1 MEEAVKSRKE
11 RRKEARQAKQQ
22 QRFQSWA
29 HHQASKKHKKDL
41 VKSNSHK
48 LASSYESLNS
58 TVGKLSQKN
67 EDSFKPD
74 SMPSRKSKT
83 KISTAK
89 RSRTKFEEYLEMEKH
104 GAVVSV
110 EEDLAFEMRLAKKL
124 KVKRGKISGPDDGIN
139 DILDGIPIY
148 EGSLQVDCL
157 NKELDHSLEHDQG
170 TDDVIP
176 DSKLKTTKK
185 KSKLKDTEYKKEA
198 EKKLKLK
205 DKHPKYGKVQ
215 VASLKKTKIRFE
227 DSIGREGQKTVS
239 ADEDLTVEKHLAKK
253 LKAKDGNLGGLDDG
267 INELV
272 DLICSDTEFVEAEPK
287 VQRKQKRK
295 KSGNSSLIKIKSSK
309 LLEGSNSCVKNKGQ
323 VLLVDN
329 ESSEISAAEDAVFLH
344 DGQDENDEHEE
355 SEENINSE
363 SESFK
368 AKNFG
373 SNRSI
378 LKGSGSA
385 KFDKEHNVVN
395 SFVKYVAP
403 HMRLNLTDGSSES
416 AHIRRHI
423 RGLLNRLS
431 ESNVETIAGEV
442 SIVFQSDGRSLV
454 AHIVGDEVLA
464 SCSKGPRGN
473 EQYAAVF
480 AAFVS
485 GIAASVGMDFGAKVL
500 ASLATSF
507 EEEYRKGDG
516 LSLRNLTLLLAYLY
530 TFGLCSS
537 DLIYDLL
544 TLLSQRL
551 EELDVSTIL
560 TILQCCGMSL
570 RRDDPASMKDFIVGV
585 QQQVQK
591 LKAQPPGTQDGMPKI
606 GGKRM
611 EFMLETICEIKN
623 NKKRQKEEST
633 PHNRLKKWLQKLRVE
648 EVQLRGIKWDKL
660 LDPNKKGQWW
670 HSGEIETT
678 GKDSTAEIADVID
691 AEAAEAQKMLHL
703 AAAQRMNTEA
713 RRAIFC
719 IIMSGED
726 YLDAFEKILRLNL
739 PGKQDREILRV
750 LVECCLQEKVFN
762 KYYSLL
768 AAKLCHHDKN
778 HKFTLQYCLWDH
790 FKQLD
795 SMEMRRLANLARF
808 LADLIGSFSL
818 SLAVLKAVDFTDSA
832 VLTSKVMMHF
842 HILFETLFTQHSDND
857 IWNIFTRIASPP
869 ELENLRNGLEL
880 FIHQHLTKNDLTGTQ
895 IGTTETASLIANKIK
910 IVKKALANVSG
921 VLL

>member
-29 HHQASKKHKKDL
+29 HHQASKKQKKNL

-48 LASSYESLNS
+48 VASSYESLNS
-58 TVGKLSQKN
+58 TVRKSPPKN

-74 SMPSRKSKT
+74 SMPSKKSKM

-104 GAVVSV
+104 GAVVSA

-124 KVKRGKISGPDDGIN
+124 KVKQGKICGPDDGMN

-148 EGSLQVDCL
+148 EGSLQVGSL
-157 NKELDHSLEHDQG
+157 NKELEHSLEHDQG
-170 TDDVIP
+170 TNDVMP
-176 DSKLKTTKK
+176 HSKLKTTKK
-185 KSKLKDTEYKKEA
+185 KSKLKDTKHKNEA
-198 EKKLKLK
+198 ENKLKLK
-205 DKHPKYGKVQ
+205 DEQPEYGKMQ
-215 VASLKKTKIRFE
+215 VTSLKKTKTKFE
-227 DSIGREGQKTVS
+227 EFIEMEGQKVS
-239 ADEDLTVEKHLAKK
+239 ADEDLAMEKHLAKK
-253 LKAKDGNLGGLDDG
+253 LKAKNGKRGGLDDG
-267 INELV
+267 MS
-272 DLICSDTEFVEAEPK
+272 DLMDGICSDSDFVEAEPE

-309 LLEGSNSCVKNKGQ
+309 PLEGSNSCVKNNGQ
-323 VLLVDN
+323 VLLVDK
-329 ESSEISAAEDAVFLH
+329 ESSDISAGEDTVFLH
-344 DGQDENDEHEE
+344 DGQVENDEHEE
-355 SEENINSE
+355 SEEHNSE
-363 SESFK
+363 SDSFK
-368 AKNFG
+368 AKNFD
-373 SNRSI
+373 SNRSV
-378 LKGSGSA
+378 LKGGASGKS
-385 KFDKEHNVVN
+385 DKEHNVVN

-403 HMRLNLTDGSSES
+403 HLRLNLTNGSDES
-416 AHIRRHI
+416 AQIRRHI

-442 SIVFQSDGRSLV
+442 SIVFQSHGRSLG

-500 ASLATSF
+500 ASLAASF
-507 EEEYRKGDG
+507 EEEYRNGDG

-560 TILQCCGMSL
+560 TILQCCGMGL
-570 RRDDPASMKDFIVGV
+570 RRDDPAAMKDFVVGV

-591 LKAQPPGTQDGMPKI
+591 LKALPSGTQDGKPKI
-606 GGKRM
+606 SGKRM

-623 NKKRQKEEST
+623 NKKRPKEEST

-670 HSGEIETT
+670 HSGDIETI

-691 AEAAEAQKMLHL
+691 AEVTEAQKMLHL
-703 AAAQRMNTEA
+703 ASAQRMNTEA

-842 HILFETLFTQHSDND
+842 RILFETLFTQHSDND

-895 IGTTETASLIANKIK
+895 FGPTETTSLIVNKIK
-910 IVKKALANVSG
+910 VVKKALANVSG

>member
-29 HHQASKKHKKDL
+29 HHQASKKQKKNL

-48 LASSYESLNS
+48 VASSYERLNS
-58 TVGKLSQKN
+58 TVRKSPQKN

-89 RSRTKFEEYLEMEKH
+89 RSRTKFEEYLEMEKR
-104 GAVVSV
+104 GAVVSA

-124 KVKRGKISGPDDGIN
+124 KVKQGKICGPDDGMN

-148 EGSLQVDCL
+148 EGSLQVGSL
-157 NKELDHSLEHDQG
+157 NKELEHSLEHDQG
-170 TDDVIP
+170 TNDVMP
-176 DSKLKTTKK
+176 HSKLKTTKK
-185 KSKLKDTEYKKEA
+185 KSKLKDTKHKNEA
-198 EKKLKLK
+198 ENKLKLK
-205 DKHPKYGKVQ
+205 DEQPEYGKMQ
-215 VASLKKTKIRFE
+215 VTSLKKTKTKFE
-227 DSIGREGQKTVS
+227 EFIEMEGQKVS
-239 ADEDLTVEKHLAKK
+239 ADEDLAMEKHLAKK
-253 LKAKDGNLGGLDDG
+253 LKAKNGKRGGLDDG
-267 INELV
+267 MS
-272 DLICSDTEFVEAEPK
+272 DLMDGICSDSDFVEAEPE

-309 LLEGSNSCVKNKGQ
+309 PLEGSNSCVKNNAQ
-323 VLLVDN
+323 VLLVDKV
-329 ESSEISAAEDAVFLH
+329 SSDISAGEDTVFLH
-344 DGQDENDEHEE
+344 DGQVENDEHEE
-355 SEENINSE
+355 SEEHNSE
-363 SESFK
+363 SDSFK
-368 AKNFG
+368 AKNFD
-373 SNRSI
+373 SNRSV
-378 LKGSGSA
+378 LKGGASA
-385 KFDKEHNVVN
+385 KSDKEHNVVN

-403 HMRLNLTDGSSES
+403 HLRLNLTNGSDES
-416 AHIRRHI
+416 AQIRRHI

-442 SIVFQSDGRSLV
+442 SIVFQSHGRSLG

-500 ASLATSF
+500 ASLAASF
-507 EEEYRKGDG
+507 EEEYRNGDG

-560 TILQCCGMSL
+560 TILQCCGMGL
-570 RRDDPASMKDFIVGV
+570 RRDDPAAMKDFVVGV

-591 LKAQPPGTQDGMPKI
+591 LKALPSGTQDGKPKI
-606 GGKRM
+606 SGKRM

-623 NKKRQKEEST
+623 NKKRPKEEST

-648 EVQLRGIKWDKL
+648 EVQLHGIKWDKL

-670 HSGEIETT
+670 HSGDIETI

-691 AEAAEAQKMLHL
+691 AEVTEAQKMLHL
-703 AAAQRMNTEA
+703 ASAQRMNTEA

-842 HILFETLFTQHSDND
+842 RILFETLFTQHSDND

-895 IGTTETASLIANKIK
+895 FGPTETTSLIVNKIK
-910 IVKKALANVSG
+910 VVKKALANVSG

>member
-29 HHQASKKHKKDL
+29 HHQASKKQKKNL

-48 LASSYESLNS
+48 VASSYERLNS
-58 TVGKLSQKN
+58 TVRKSPQKN

-104 GAVVSV
+104 GAVVSA

-124 KVKRGKISGPDDGIN
+124 KVKQGKICGPDDGMN

-148 EGSLQVDCL
+148 EGSLQVGSL
-157 NKELDHSLEHDQG
+157 NKELEHSLEHDQG
-170 TDDVIP
+170 TNDVMP
-176 DSKLKTTKK
+176 HSKLKTTKK
-185 KSKLKDTEYKKEA
+185 KSKLKDTKHKNEA
-198 EKKLKLK
+198 ENKLKLK
-205 DKHPKYGKVQ
+205 DEQPEYGKIQ
-215 VASLKKTKIRFE
+215 VTSLKKTKTKFE
-227 DSIGREGQKTVS
+227 EFTEMEGQKVS
-239 ADEDLTVEKHLAKK
+239 ADEDLAMEKHLAKK
-253 LKAKDGNLGGLDDG
+253 LKAKNGKRGGLDDG
-267 INELV
+267 MS
-272 DLICSDTEFVEAEPK
+272 DLMDGICSDSDFVEAEPE
-287 VQRKQKRK
+287 VHRKQKRK

-309 LLEGSNSCVKNKGQ
+309 PLEGSNSCVKNNGQ
-323 VLLVDN
+323 VLLVDK
-329 ESSEISAAEDAVFLH
+329 ESSDISAGEDTVFLH
-344 DGQDENDEHEE
+344 DGQVENDEHEE
-355 SEENINSE
+355 SEEHNSE
-363 SESFK
+363 SDSFK
-368 AKNFG
+368 AKNFD
-373 SNRSI
+373 SNRSV
-378 LKGSGSA
+378 LKGGASA
-385 KFDKEHNVVN
+385 KSDKEHNVVN

-403 HMRLNLTDGSSES
+403 HLRLNLTNGSDES
-416 AHIRRHI
+416 AQIRRHI

-442 SIVFQSDGRSLV
+442 SIVFQSHGRSLG

-500 ASLATSF
+500 ASLAASF
-507 EEEYRKGDG
+507 EEEYRNGDG

-560 TILQCCGMSL
+560 TILQCCGMGL
-570 RRDDPASMKDFIVGV
+570 RRDDPAAMKDFVVGV

-591 LKAQPPGTQDGMPKI
+591 LKALPSGTQDGKPKI
-606 GGKRM
+606 SGKRM

-623 NKKRQKEEST
+623 NKKRPKEEST

-648 EVQLRGIKWDKL
+648 EVQLHGIKWDKL

-670 HSGEIETT
+670 HSGDIETI

-691 AEAAEAQKMLHL
+691 AEVTEAQKMLHL
-703 AAAQRMNTEA
+703 ASAQRMNTEA

-842 HILFETLFTQHSDND
+842 RILFETLFTQHSDND

-895 IGTTETASLIANKIK
+895 FGPTETTSLIVNKIK
-910 IVKKALANVSG
+910 VVKKALANVSG

>member
-1 MEEAVKSRKE
+1 MEGVVKSRKE
-11 RRKEARQAKQQ
+11 RRKQARQAKQQ

-29 HHQASKKHKKDL
+29 HHQASKKHKKKL
-41 VKSNSHK
+41 VKSNSHEV
-48 LASSYESLNS
+48 ASAYESLSS
-58 TVGKLSQKN
+58 TVVKLSKKN
-67 EDSFKPD
+67 EDSFNPD
-74 SMPSRKSKT
+74 NRTSSKSKT

-89 RSRTKFEEYLEMEKH
+89 RPRTKFEEYLEMEKH
-104 GAVVSV
+104 GAVVSA
-110 EEDLAFEMRLAKKL
+110 EEDLAFEMHLAKKL
-124 KVKRGKISGPDDGIN
+124 KIKQGKISGPDDGIN

-148 EGSLQVDCL
+148 EGSLQVGSL
-157 NKELDHSLEHDQG
+157 NKELEHSLEHDQG
-170 TDDVIP
+170 TNIVLP
-176 DSKLKTTKK
+176 NSKLKTTKK
-185 KSKLKDTEYKKEA
+185 KSKLKDTKHKNEA
-198 EKKLKLK
+198 ENKLKPE
-205 DKHPKYGKVQ
+205 DGKMQ
-215 VASLKKTKIRFE
+215 VASLKKRKTKFE
-227 DSIGREGQKTVS
+227 EHIEVDGQEMVS
-239 ADEDLTVEKHLAKK
+239 ADEDLAMEKHLSKK
-253 LKAKDGNLGGLDDG
+253 LTAKDDKRTGLDDG
-267 INELV
+267 MD
-272 DLICSDTEFVEAEPK
+272 DLMDGICSDSDFVDAEPE

-295 KSGNSSLIKIKSSK
+295 KSGNSSLNKIKSSK
-309 LLEGSNSCVKNKGQ
+309 PLEGSNSAKNKGQ
-323 VLLVDN
+323 VLRVEK
-329 ESSEISAAEDAVFLH
+329 ESSKISAGEDMIFLH
-344 DGQDENDEHEE
+344 DAQDENEEHEQ
-355 SEENINSE
+355 SEEHNSE
-363 SESFK
+363 SDSFK
-368 AKNFG
+368 AKNFD
-373 SNRSI
+373 SNRSV
-378 LKGSGSA
+378 LKGGASA
-385 KFDKEHNVVN
+385 KSNKEHNVVN

-403 HMRLNLTDGSSES
+403 HLRLNLTNGSDES
-416 AHIRRHI
+416 AQIRRHI

-442 SIVFQSDGRSLV
+442 SIVFQSHGRSLG

-480 AAFVS
+480 GAFVS

-500 ASLATSF
+500 ASLAASF

-530 TFGLCSS
+530 MFGLCSS

-544 TLLSQRL
+544 TRLSQRL

-560 TILQCCGMSL
+560 TILQCCGMGL
-570 RRDDPASMKDFIVGV
+570 RRDDPAAMKDFVIGV

-591 LKAQPPGTQDGMPKI
+591 LKTLPAGTQDGKTKI
-606 GGKRM
+606 SGKRM

-623 NKKRQKEEST
+623 NKKRPKEDST

-670 HSGEIETT
+670 HSGDIETIV
-678 GKDSTAEIADVID
+678 KDSTAEIADVID
-691 AEAAEAQKMLHL
+691 AEVAEAQKMLHL
-703 AAAQRMNTEA
+703 ASAQRMNTEA

-739 PGKQDREILRV
+739 PGKQDREIVRV

-818 SLAVLKAVDFTDSA
+818 SLAVLKAMDFTDSA

-842 HILFETLFTQHSDND
+842 RILFETLFTQHSDND

-880 FIHQHLTKNDLTGTQ
+880 FIHQHLTKNDLTGSQ
-895 IGTTETASLIANKIK
+895 IGPTETTSLIIIINKIK
-910 IVKKALANVSG
+910 VAKKALANVSG

>member
-29 HHQASKKHKKDL
+29 HHQASKKQKKNL

-48 LASSYESLNS
+48 VASSYESLNS
-58 TVGKLSQKN
+58 TVRKSPQKN

-104 GAVVSV
+104 GAVVSA

-124 KVKRGKISGPDDGIN
+124 KVKQGKICGPDDGMN

-148 EGSLQVDCL
+148 EGSLQVGSL
-157 NKELDHSLEHDQG
+157 NKELEHSLEHDQG
-170 TDDVIP
+170 TNDVMP
-176 DSKLKTTKK
+176 HSKLKTTKK
-185 KSKLKDTEYKKEA
+185 KSKLKDTKHKNEA
-198 EKKLKLK
+198 EIKLKLK
-205 DKHPKYGKVQ
+205 DEQPEYGKMQ
-215 VASLKKTKIRFE
+215 VTSLKKTKTKFE
-227 DSIGREGQKTVS
+227 EFIEMEGQKVS
-239 ADEDLTVEKHLAKK
+239 ADEDLAMEKHVAKK
-253 LKAKDGNLGGLDDG
+253 LKAKNGKRGGLDDG
-267 INELV
+267 MS
-272 DLICSDTEFVEAEPK
+272 DLMDGICSDSDFVEAEPE

-309 LLEGSNSCVKNKGQ
+309 PLEGSNSCVKNNGQ
-323 VLLVDN
+323 VLLVDK
-329 ESSEISAAEDAVFLH
+329 ESSDISAGEDTVFLH
-344 DGQDENDEHEE
+344 DGQVENDEHEE
-355 SEENINSE
+355 SEEHNSE
-363 SESFK
+363 SDSFK
-368 AKNFG
+368 AKNFD
-373 SNRSI
+373 SNRSV
-378 LKGSGSA
+378 LKGGASA
-385 KFDKEHNVVN
+385 KSDKERNVVN

-403 HMRLNLTDGSSES
+403 HLRLNLTNGSDES
-416 AHIRRHI
+416 AQIRRHI

-442 SIVFQSDGRSLV
+442 SIVFQSHGRSLG

-500 ASLATSF
+500 ASLAASF
-507 EEEYRKGDG
+507 EEEYRNGDG

-560 TILQCCGMSL
+560 TILQCCGMGL
-570 RRDDPASMKDFIVGV
+570 RRDDPAAMKDFVVGV

-591 LKAQPPGTQDGMPKI
+591 LKALPSGTQDGKPKI
-606 GGKRM
+606 SGKRM

-623 NKKRQKEEST
+623 NKKRPKEEST

-670 HSGEIETT
+670 HSGDIETI

-691 AEAAEAQKMLHL
+691 AEVTEAQKMLHL
-703 AAAQRMNTEA
+703 ASAQRMNTEA

-842 HILFETLFTQHSDND
+842 RILFETLFTQHSDND

-895 IGTTETASLIANKIK
+895 FGPTETTSLIVNKIK
-910 IVKKALANVSG
+910 VVKKALANVSG